1 MSNPQ
6 GSGKQG
12 RKDAKQKASQQH
24 HQTAS
29 PPGRSEQH
37 QPAPRGGEH
46 GHTQPHTQS
55 RSSRESM
62 EDEDE
67 V

>member
-6 GSGKQG
+6 GSGSKQG

-29 PPGRSEQH
+29 VPGRSEQ
-37 QPAPRGGEH
+37 QQSAPRGGEH
-46 GHTQPHTQS
+46 GHMQHHGQSHQS
-55 RSSRESM
+55 R
-62 EDEDE
+62 EDDE
-67 V
+67 EV

>member
-37 QPAPRGGEH
+37 QAAPRGGEH
-46 GHTQPHTQS
+46 GHTQHPGQPH
-55 RSSRESM
+55 SSRQSM
-62 EDEDE
+62 EEDE
-67 V
+67 ET